1 MRYYCEEIKLNII
14 NRMKKSLLTLICFI
28 AAISFAQAQLLPTF
42 KLGIKGGLGF
52 SSLSSEGKFFNSDTK
67 TGFQLGAWGR
77 VGIGGFHVQPEVY
90 YASKKAG
97 IKTESGQDGDA
108 TFKSMDVPVLLGTKI
123 GLGPIGARIQ
133 AGPVFSFAQ
142 DGKVVNISEA
152 TSWDKYKKNSTGIIG
167 GVGVDISSLTIDL
180 RYEHGLT
187 NLNETGNQKLKMWT
201 IGVGFAI
208 L

>member
-1 MRYYCEEIKLNII
+1 
-14 NRMKKSLLTLICFI
+14 MKKSLLTLICFI
-28 AAISFAQAQLLPTF
+28 AAITFAQAQLLPSF
-42 KLGIKGGLGF
+42 KLGVKGALGF
-52 SSLSSEGKFFNSDTK
+52 SSLSSEGKLFNSDTK

-77 VGIGGFHVQPEVY
+77 VGLAGFHVQPEVY

-97 IKTESGQDGDA
+97 IKTANNEEGDA
-108 TFKSMDVPVLLGTKI
+108 TFKSMDVPILLGTKI
-123 GLGPIGARIQ
+123 GLGPVGFRIQ

-152 TSWDKYKKNSTGIIG
+152 TNWDAYKKNSTGIIG
-167 GVGVDISSLTIDL
+167 GIGADISKLTIDV

-187 NLNETGNQKLKMWT
+187 NLSSTGDQKIRMWT
-201 IGVGFAI
+201 VGLGFAI